1 MVFAGGGGDGWR
13 VGSFLELFAAIAGV
27 VEECILNLP
36 ISSTPTSSLFEVVTL
51 PVPPTDVP

>member
-1 MVFAGGGGDGWR
+1 MLFAVVGGGGGGGL
-13 VGSFLELFAAIAGV
+13 VLELFAAIAGV